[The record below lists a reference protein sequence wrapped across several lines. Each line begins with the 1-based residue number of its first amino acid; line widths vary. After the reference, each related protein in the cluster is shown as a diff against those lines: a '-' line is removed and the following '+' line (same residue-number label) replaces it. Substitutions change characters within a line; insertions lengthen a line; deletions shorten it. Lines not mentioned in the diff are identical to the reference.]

1 MKNSKI
7 TALITSFLILI
18 ILVSGCNRPNSASEA
33 NTTLD
38 VTQAYQTVEARMTES
53 AGLTPSPPDTN
64 PTTTQPI
71 VTTTEIIN
79 NATAT
84 NQPIQPTNTQPPVKK
99 CDQAAAGT
107 PIDVTIP
114 DDTKMQPGES
124 FTKTWRLQNV
134 GTCTWT
140 KDYSIAVFSG
150 ESMNAPVSVSMPA
163 KVEPGTSVDISV
175 DLIAP
180 QEAGTYQ
187 GNWKL
192 RNAANEWFGIGPSG
206 DSAFWVRIV
215 VSQSATETIT
225 PTVSEVPTETTPTN
239 TSTPGVKVSGTAA
252 LIPSDN
258 LNLDNNTVNTGSGED
273 LSYISDTQN
282 NLFLAP
288 TGGARFSVYGDSTP
302 DFNACQAAN
311 LNDSALAL
319 DNLYNGLH
327 ICYVTGKGRYGYIR
341 LLNFDAN
348 TLNLSLQINTW
359 SN

>member
-1 MKNSKI
+1 MKNHKL
-7 TALITSFLILI
+7 TAILTLHLILI
-18 ILVSGCNRPNSASEA
+18 IFISGCNRPDSAA
-33 NTTLD
+33 DADATLD
-38 VTQAYQTVEARMTES
+38 VTQAYQTVEARMTEG
-53 AGLTPSPPDTN
+53 AGLTPSPTTAN
-64 PTTTQPI
+64 PTATQP
-71 VTTTEIIN
+71 

-84 NQPIQPTNTQPPVKK
+84 EITSNATATSQPIQPTNTQPPAKK
-99 CDQAAAGT
+99 CDQAAAGA

-114 DDTKMQPGES
+114 DDTKMQPGEA

-150 ESMNAPVSVSMPA
+150 ESMNAPISVPMPS

-175 DLIAP
+175 DLVAP
-180 QEAGTYQ
+180 LEAGTYQ

-206 DSAFWVRIV
+206 DSAFWIRIV
-215 VSQSATETIT
+215 VSQSATGTIT
-225 PTVSEVPTETTPTN
+225 PTASVNPTLTTPTN

-273 LSYISDTQN
+273 LSYIADNKN

-288 TGGARFSVYGDSTP
+288 IGGARFSVFGNSTP
-302 DFNACQAAN
+302 DFNACKSAN

-327 ICYVTGKGRYGYIR
+327 ICYVTEKGRYGYIR